1 MLYECPVY
9 LLFLHSQSLC
19 IVREGQKSP
28 GNRRRQRPHDK
39 SSESS
44 SLSSSAVNQN
54 GVNTGS
60 DKENIQHDGHDV
72 VDDEMEDDVM
82 EADVKTDREIHELS
96 KMTDSGAAMVILE
109 DLRKKKLEKASLDPR
124 SSSRTPSAAA
134 EPPYRPRYDSPLFAC
149 EHYTLRIHLLSI
161 SASHPGQLSLLP
173 LAGREMSTSQSVV
186 TLQLGSKGRYGSFHP
201 LVDKNVGGR

>member
-1 MLYECPVY
+1 
-9 LLFLHSQSLC
+9 
-19 IVREGQKSP
+19 
-28 GNRRRQRPHDK
+28 
-39 SSESS
+39 
-44 SLSSSAVNQN
+44 VNQN

-60 DKENIQHDGHDV
+60 DKENVGEHDV

-109 DLRKKKLEKASLDPR
+109 DLRKKKLERASLDPR

-149 EHYTLRIHLLSI
+149 RHYAHVIHHFSI
-161 SASHPGQLSLLP
+161 STSHSGPLSLLP

-186 TLQLGSKGRYGSFHP
+186 TLQLGSKSRYGSFHP
-201 LVDKNVGGR
+201 LVDKNMGGR